1 MVRSLLLMLM
11 LGMPVAGFAQS
22 EEEQTRAALD
32 KLDKDIQRINREIS
46 SASSR
51 RSKLQEQLKAAE
63 IELGRMQRD
72 LAANRS
78 AIADNEKEL
87 ARLESERKQL
97 EDARDTQQA
106 RIARELKG
114 AWQMGAQSQLKLLL
128 NQEDPHTLARVMAY
142 YRYLFEARSELLAE
156 YRGTLE
162 ELAGVQQQIDAST
175 VALAE
180 REAELKSQQQAVMN
194 AQGER
199 QLAVLDLSES
209 IDSNAEQLKEKE
221 ADRQKLESLLA
232 AIEEAVVNLR
242 VPEDFQPFSKVRG
255 KMPWPVAGKPSNRFG
270 NPRNE
275 GKMRWQGVAI
285 PAEEGATVRAIHHGR
300 VVYADWLRGSGLLLI
315 IDHGDGYMSLYAH
328 NQSLLKDVGEWVT
341 AGTAISTV
349 GNSGGQDRFALYFEV
364 RHQGKPVDPAAW
376 CQA

>member
-1 MVRSLLLMLM
+1 MLM

-364 RHQGKPVDPAAW
+364 SHQGKPVDPAAW

>member
-1 MVRSLLLMLM
+1 
-11 LGMPVAGFAQS
+11 
-22 EEEQTRAALD
+22 
-32 KLDKDIQRINREIS
+32 
-46 SASSR
+46 
-51 RSKLQEQLKAAE
+51 
-63 IELGRMQRD
+63 
-72 LAANRS
+72 
-78 AIADNEKEL
+78 
-87 ARLESERKQL
+87 
-97 EDARDTQQA
+97 
-106 RIARELKG
+106 
-114 AWQMGAQSQLKLLL
+114 
-128 NQEDPHTLARVMAY
+128 MAY